1 VTNGTTPPTSEIFF
15 REGKNAKY
23 TNVVP
28 PLVLSAEVRP
38 RGVKALFSEVE
49 CG

>member
-1 VTNGTTPPTSEIFF
+1 VTNGTTPPTSKIFF

-23 TNVVP
+23 ANVVSP
-28 PLVLSAEVRP
+28 VILSAEVRP

-49 CG
+49 CV